1 MIIKGDICVNT
12 LKKDWTPEIT
22 ISHILQV
29 IRCLL
34 INPFPESSL
43 NDEAGKLFLDSYEE
57 YAARAQ
63 LITKVHAIAEKAE
76 SLNTTEELSSETLK
90 ENALKKK
97 EKETKKKNLKRL

>member
-1 MIIKGDICVNT
+1 MNT

-22 ISHILQV
+22 LSHILQV

-57 YAARAQ
+57 YASRAQ
-63 LITKVHAIAEKAE
+63 LITKVHAMVEKSE
-76 SLNTTEELSSETLK
+76 PSTSYTNEEPSTETLK

-97 EKETKKKNLKRL
+97 EKDTKKKNLKRL